1 MPYSHLAQR
10 SPKASKTRSFLIGL
24 GQMFLMSINIRNM
37 AEGNMVF
44 LAGFTLLNTWVW
56 VNIVR
61 VVIHSTKWEVATYM
75 VGSAGGAVL
84 GVVVHHYYIQPIA
97 FTHLSTIL
105 PGL

>member
-1 MPYSHLAQR
+1 MSHSHLANR
-10 SPKASKTRSFLIGL
+10 PPRASKKRSFLIGL

-61 VVIHSTKWEVATYM
+61 VVIHSTKREVAANM

-84 GVVVHHYYIQPIA
+84 GGVIHPYYIQPIA
-97 FTHLSTIL
+97 FTHLSTVL
-105 PGL
+105 GL